1 MLKDGYAI
9 GGDHVDG
16 ILKDQSLVPTEV
28 QESCIYSNIFF
39 VLKLFLE
46 RILMS
51 VVQVWQQLLPVTG
64 CRPFA

>member
-1 MLKDGYAI
+1 MLEDGYAI

-28 QESCIYSNIFF
+28 QESSVYSNIFL
-39 VLKLFLE
+39 VLKPFLE

-64 CRPFA
+64 C